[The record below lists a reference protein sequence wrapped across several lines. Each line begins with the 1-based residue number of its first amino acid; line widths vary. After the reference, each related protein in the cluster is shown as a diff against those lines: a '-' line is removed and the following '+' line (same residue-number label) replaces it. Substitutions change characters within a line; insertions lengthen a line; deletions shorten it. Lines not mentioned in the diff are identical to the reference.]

1 MCLLFLILP
10 HMSSWLMK
18 SEPTEYSID
27 HLQRDGSSSW
37 FWVRN
42 YQARNYMRDD
52 MRIGDQV
59 FFYHS
64 SCPIPGIVGLAEV
77 VSVAHSDETQF
88 NMLDKHYDPK
98 SSREKP
104 IWQCVDVG
112 FVAKFENILSITEI
126 RSIPELSTM
135 KTLQKGSRLSI
146 TPVTDSETEIILS
159 IIENKWD
166 L

>member
-1 MCLLFLILP
+1 
-10 HMSSWLMK
+10 MSSWLMK

-42 YQARNYMRDD
+42 YLARNYMRDH
-52 MRIGDQV
+52 MQLGDRV

-64 SCPIPGIVGLAEV
+64 SCSTPGIYGLAEV

-88 NMLDKHYDPK
+88 IVGDKHYDAK
-98 SSREKP
+98 SNREKP
-104 IWQCVDVG
+104 IWMCVDVG
-112 FVAKFENILSITEI
+112 FVSKLSSILSITDI
-126 RSIPELSTM
+126 RSIPELATM
-135 KTLQKGSRLSI
+135 KLLQKGSRLSI
-146 TPVTDSETEIILS
+146 TPVTDVESETIMW
-159 IIENKWD
+159 IIESRAA

>member
-1 MCLLFLILP
+1 
-10 HMSSWLMK
+10 MSSWLMK

-42 YQARNYMRDD
+42 YQARNYMRDSMQIWD
-52 MRIGDQV
+52 RV

-64 SCPIPGIVGLAEV
+64 SCATPGIVGLAEV
-77 VSVAHSDETQF
+77 VSLPHPDETQF
-88 NMLDKHYDPK
+88 VARDPHYDPK

-104 IWQCVDVG
+104 IWMCVDVG
-112 FVAKFENILSITEI
+112 FVSKFDDILSITEI
-126 RSIPELSTM
+126 RTIPELATM
-135 KTLQKGSRLSI
+135 KLLQKGSRLSI
-146 TPVTDSETEIILS
+146 TPVTDTEAEIILS
-159 IIENKWD
+159 IISSRES